1 MQERIRQFVQDASR
15 VSADLDQISRR
26 DRPEQRARAVA
37 AGSQAYA
44 ELLERE
50 HALTLSGAD
59 VARVQSILDGIRAR
73 LRFLS

>member
-1 MQERIRQFVQDASR
+1 MQETIQQFVQDASR
-15 VSADLDQISRR
+15 VSSDLDQISRR

-50 HALTLSGAD
+50 HSLRLSPAD
-59 VARVQSILDGIRAR
+59 MSRLEAILDGIRAR

>member
-1 MQERIRQFVQDASR
+1 MQEQIRQFVQDASR

-50 HALTLSGAD
+50 RSLTLSGAD
-59 VARVQSILDGIRAR
+59 VARVQAILDGIRAR